1 MFHCNSVPKLSCN
14 HKENIKAEI
23 FAESEVLSDTA
34 TVWKLSGAGLFS
46 DFKCERKNIN
56 CVSFCYRL

>member
-1 MFHCNSVPKLSCN
+1 MFHCNSVPKLSYN
-14 HKENIKAEI
+14 HKENVKAEI

-46 DFKCERKNIN
+46 DFKCE
-56 CVSFCYRL
+56 